1 MFHIRKFTPA
11 DTAAMI
17 TLFYRSVHEVA
28 CHHYSPAQLD
38 AWAPRNMDTKAW
50 QARCENRQTWL
61 AWEQDTLAGFLEL
74 EEDGHLDL
82 LYVSPDYQRQGVA
95 RQLYEKAEGHASET
109 GIKYL
114 FVEASLSAR
123 GFFETRGFKVISP
136 QEVSRN
142 GETLINFKMEKDL
155 S

>member
-1 MFHIRKFTPA
+1 MFHIQQFTPA

-28 CHHYSPAQLD
+28 CQHYSPAQLD
-38 AWAPRNMDTKAW
+38 AWAPRDMDAKAW

-61 AWEQDTLAGFLEL
+61 AWQMDTLAGFLEL
-74 EEDGHLDL
+74 EKDGHLDL
-82 LYVSPDYQRQGVA
+82 LYVSPDYQRCGVA
-95 RQLYEKAEGHASET
+95 RQLYEKAERHAHET
-109 GIKYL
+109 GINSL

-123 GFFETRGFKVISP
+123 GFFETHGFKVISA

-142 GETLINFKMEKDL
+142 GETLINFKMKKDL